1 MIDEPIG
8 EELDGKDEG
17 MGDESLRDTL
27 EAALDGDTGESGST
41 DESGTGGTPNPAQED
56 GTEPAAKGADESGAA
71 NSSKGDGKSDGSAP
85 AEAGK
90 SGDGDRAPV
99 GWNPELREQ
108 WAGLPDGVKQQIHQ
122 REQHMAQA
130 MQGTAQARQV
140 AQDFQG
146 ISQKYGSVMAAE
158 GFQNPMQAVDT
169 MLQTVTELRMGSPAQ
184 KAGRIAELIQSYG
197 IDIKTLDDSLA
208 AQVSGQPAPQQQQMD
223 PNIQHM
229 IDQRMQP
236 MNQMMNQLA
245 GMQQH
250 KQQQGNIAAQ
260 QEVQQFAQNAE
271 FLDDVRHDVADLI
284 DMATKHGRDMP
295 LQEAYD
301 KACAMNPQIANVL
314 AQRTQ
319 QQNLATAGQRMNSKK
334 MAASS
339 LAPGNRGANSSATP
353 DTMMGQLNAAWDDQ
367 IG

>member
-1 MIDEPIG
+1 MVDEPIEVVDDEQIEESG
-8 EELDGKDEG
+8 ED
-17 MGDESLRDTL
+17 SLRDTL
-27 EAALDGDTGESGST
+27 EAALGDADPAGS
-41 DESGTGGTPNPAQED
+41 E
-56 GTEPAAKGADESGAA
+56 DESGAGGA
-71 NSSKGDGKSDGSAP
+71 SGEGQEGAAGGGGEKPAAGAAAGGGQKDGSSAGAA
-85 AEAGK
+85 AEKTG
-90 SGDGDRAPV
+90 GGGAPV

-108 WAGLPDGVKQQIHQ
+108 WAGLPEGVKKQINA

-130 MQGTAQARQV
+130 MQGTSQARQT

-158 GFQNPMQAVDT
+158 GFNNPMQAVDT

-184 KAGRIAELIQSYG
+184 KATRIAELIQNYG

-208 AQVSGQPAPQQQQMD
+208 AQMGGQPAPQQQMD
-223 PNIQHM
+223 PNVQHM
-229 IDQRMQP
+229 IDQRMAP

-245 GMQQH
+245 GMQQQ
-250 KQQQGNIAAQ
+250 KQQQGNVAAQ

-271 FLDDVRHDVADLI
+271 FLSDVRFDVADLI

-314 AQRTQ
+314 AQRAQ
-319 QQNLATAGQRMNSKK
+319 QQNLATAGQRMSSKK

-339 LAPGNRGANSSATP
+339 LAPGNRGANSSAVP
-353 DTMMGQLNAAWDDQ
+353 DTLLGQLNAAWDDQ
-367 IG
+367 LG

>member
-1 MIDEPIG
+1 MTDEPIG
-8 EELDGKDEG
+8 EELDEQTEEV
-17 MGDESLRDTL
+17 GDESLRDTL
-27 EAALDGDTGESGST
+27 EAALDGDPGTIGGEGESGA
-41 DESGTGGTPNPAQED
+41 GGTPDPAQED
-56 GTEPAAKGADESGAA
+56 GAEQAAKGPDASRAA
-71 NSSKGDGKSDGSAP
+71 NSGKGAGTPDGGIAGED
-85 AEAGK
+85 GK
-90 SGDGDRAPV
+90 SGDGPGAPV

-108 WAGLPDGVKQQIHQ
+108 WAGLPEGVKKQIHQ

-130 MQGTAQARQV
+130 MQGTSQARQI
-140 AQDFQG
+140 AQDFGG

-184 KAGRIAELIQSYG
+184 KAGRIAELIQAYN
-197 IDIKTLDDSLA
+197 IDIGTLDSHLS
-208 AQVSGQPAPQQQQMD
+208 AQLEGKPVQQQQQMD

-245 GMQQH
+245 GMQQQ
-250 KQQQGNIAAQ
+250 KEQRGNMAAQ

-301 KACAMNPQIANVL
+301 KACAMNPAIANVL
-314 AQRTQ
+314 ATRAQ
-319 QQNLATAGQRMNSKK
+319 QQNLATAGQRMSSKK

-339 LAPGNRGANSSATP
+339 LAPGNRGANSSAVP

>member
-1 MIDEPIG
+1 MIDEPIEVVDDEQIEESG
-8 EELDGKDEG
+8 E
-17 MGDESLRDTL
+17 ESLRDTL
-27 EAALDGDTGESGST
+27 ESALDGDPGAAGS
-41 DESGTGGTPNPAQED
+41 E
-56 GTEPAAKGADESGAA
+56 DESGA
-71 NSSKGDGKSDGSAP
+71 GSAP
-85 AEAGK
+85 DPAQKDGGGPAVPGVDAKAADSGGKGAGTPDGGIAGEAG
-90 SGDGDRAPV
+90 GGRNGAPV

-108 WAGLPDGVKQQIHQ
+108 WAGLPDGVKKQIHA

-130 MQGTAQARQV
+130 MQGTAQARQI

-146 ISQKYGSVMAAE
+146 VSQKYGSVMAAE
-158 GFQNPMQAVDT
+158 GFNSPMQAVDT

-184 KAGRIAELIQSYG
+184 KATRIAELIQNYG

-208 AQVSGQPAPQQQQMD
+208 AQMGGQPAPQQQQMD
-223 PNIQHM
+223 PNVQHM
-229 IDQRMQP
+229 IDQRMAP
-236 MNQMMNQLA
+236 VNQMMNQLA
-245 GMQQH
+245 GMQQQ
-250 KQQQGNIAAQ
+250 KQQQGNVAAQ
-260 QEVQQFAQNAE
+260 QEVQQFAQTAE

-314 AQRTQ
+314 EQRAQ
-319 QQNLATAGQRMNSKK
+319 QQSLATAGQRMSSKK

-339 LAPGNRGANSSATP
+339 LAPGNRGANSKAVGDSML
-353 DTMMGQLNAAWDDQ
+353 DQLNAAWDEQ